1 MKRQRVTYS
10 PEFKLRT
17 VMESFTRNG
26 SIKDFCESRN
36 IPTCTFYKWLEEYNK
51 RKDAEKEAESASVD
65 ATADLRGAVSELDG
79 SDQYFTIR
87 YRAATLT
94 FHISQLA
101 AVMEEFR
108 R

>member
-1 MKRQRVTYS
+1 MKRQKVTYS

-51 RKDAEKEAESASVD
+51 RKDAEKEAESASFSVYIPAVFHSPSSGRITFEPSLPPTKMFWW
-65 ATADLRGAVSELDG
+65 ATRVRPCKAQTPA
-79 SDQYFTIR
+79 
-87 YRAATLT
+87 
-94 FHISQLA
+94 
-101 AVMEEFR
+101 
-108 R
+108 